1 LGELSGVNDAD
12 RGITQLGEGDIA
24 GGAFSLA
31 MAWPGA
37 KAFKLGKEG
46 IEEGVEQVT
55 REGAQEAGEAAARRA
70 ARNAAV
76 SPRLWSPRETL
87 GRRVY
92 QRDDLIDLT
101 RKSDRGESSLSLMRR
116 GNAPIG
122 EDGVPIELHHATQ
135 REPGSVVEVTKTLH
149 QTRYR
154 ELHINPSNQLPSG
167 IDRREF
173 SRFKREYWQ
182 RRAES
187 LSQGD

>member
-55 REGAQEAGEAAARRA
+55 RDGAEAAARGT
-70 ARNAAV
+70 ARV
-76 SPRLWSPRETL
+76 SPRLWSPREVL

-92 QRDDLIDLT
+92 QRDNLIDLS
-101 RKSDRGESSLSLMRR
+101 RKSRGGESSLSLMRR

-122 EDGVPIELHHATQ
+122 EDGVPIELHHAIQT
-135 REPGSVVEVTKTLH
+135 EPGPVVEVTKTLH
-149 QTRYR
+149 RTRSR
-154 ELHINPSNQLPSG
+154 ELHINPSNRLPSG

-173 SRFKREYWQ
+173 DRFKSEYWK
-182 RRAES
+182 RRAAALER
-187 LSQGD
+187 GG